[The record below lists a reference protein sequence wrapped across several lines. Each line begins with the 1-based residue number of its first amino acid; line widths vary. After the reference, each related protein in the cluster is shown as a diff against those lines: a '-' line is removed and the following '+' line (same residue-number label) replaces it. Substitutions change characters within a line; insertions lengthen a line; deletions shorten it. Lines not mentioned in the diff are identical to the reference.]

1 MSQHTVH
8 LRNTKLFA
16 TASAAGKRTI
26 SHRPSVALLATAA
39 MALFMVMMP
48 DQAHAGADPTF
59 DDVWTTIRDWM
70 QGSLGK
76 VLAGGFVITGL
87 AAGVVRQSLMS
98 FATGV
103 GGGIGVYVS
112 PDVIEEIV
120 QASLPTIVE
129 TNAKVQAVEQFI
141 IGS

>member
-1 MSQHTVH
+1 MSQSILPSSKAGSATVPKSGW
-8 LRNTKLFA
+8 RNQ
-16 TASAAGKRTI
+16 
-26 SHRPSVALLATAA
+26 SHRSRVALLPILA
-39 MALFMVMMP
+39 MAMFFVMLP

-120 QASLPTIVE
+120 QASLPIILE
-129 TNAKVQAVEQFI
+129 AQIKVQAVDQFI
-141 IGS
+141 INS

>member
-1 MSQHTVH
+1 M
-8 LRNTKLFA
+8 
-16 TASAAGKRTI
+16 
-26 SHRPSVALLATAA
+26 LATAA